1 MQREMKSGD
10 TTEGWLAFLVP
21 ETDRAPLLSFSADRG
36 GAVQHGEPKWF
47 LLR

>member
-1 MQREMKSGD
+1 MRREMKTGD
-10 TTEGWLAFLVP
+10 AVTGWLAYLVA
-21 ETDRAPLLSFSADRG
+21 ETDRSPLLSFAADRG